1 MSWKPLLHFSYENHA
16 ALDETGHGFN
26 GRVELPKPDRWK
38 DAPVDGIS
46 TAIRFDHPESKI
58 VVSTRPEFGDWRGL
72 RVRVYFNADNA
83 PGRLN
88 LVEGD
93 GSFALFIEP
102 GGVLRGT
109 VNDGSPEWWGVSS
122 QTNKVEPGRWHFAEL
137 LYDSGRLLALS
148 LDGQLLGIQITA
160 GLPIRPV
167 ATAGIRVGYWP
178 GGDARY
184 TFRGWMGPVWI
195 DTLDEREPTV
205 GIINKLLCNGSDGT
219 SRLESWQAI
228 LEKELNTGE
237 KSSIK
242 AFGATVNDSVK
253 RLLGVVIGQASDP
266 VATLDEMTSLAD
278 DLGRLAVSHE
288 AAGTNLLQDP
298 NFNAL
303 IQKLYAAASYNNPA
317 APNVFVLEA
326 LKLLAT
332 TPLSPQRWNEIA
344 NQYPELCTSGIRPV
358 DLRDPSS
365 PTGGDPSWIDDLID
379 KLCKQQKP
387 VGSGGIDC
395 PANTHKADKDGS
407 KNTSACDVHVHIH
420 CCNNEGGKQ

>member
-1 MSWKPLLHFSYENHA
+1 MSWQPLLHFSYENHS

-26 GRVELPKPDRWK
+26 GRVELPAPDRWR
-38 DAPVDGIS
+38 DTPVDGIA
-46 TAIRFDHPESKI
+46 TAIRFDHSRSKI
-58 VVSTRPEFGDWRGL
+58 VVPTRSEFSGWRGS
-72 RVRVYFNADNA
+72 RIRVYFNADSA

-109 VNDGSPEWWGVSS
+109 INDGSPEWWGVSS
-122 QTNKVEPGRWHFAEL
+122 QANRVKPGRWHFAEL
-137 LYDSGRLLALS
+137 LYDAGHLLALS
-148 LDGQLLGIQITA
+148 LDGQLLGIRITA

-167 ATAGIRVGYWP
+167 AAAGIHVGYWP

-228 LEKELNTGE
+228 LEKDLNPSE
-237 KSSIK
+237 KGAMK
-242 AFGATVNDSVK
+242 AFGETANNTMK
-253 RLLGVVIGQASDP
+253 RLLGVVIGQASNP
-266 VATLDEMTSLAD
+266 VRTLDEMTTLAD
-278 DLGRLAVSHE
+278 DLGQLAVSHE

-298 NFNAL
+298 SFNTVL
-303 IQKLYAAASYNNPA
+303 QKLYAAACYNNPA

-326 LKLLAT
+326 LKLLAAM
-332 TPLSPQRWNEIA
+332 PLSPKRWKDIA
-344 NQYPELCTSGIRPV
+344 DRYPELCTTGISPV
-358 DLRDPSS
+358 DLRDPND
-365 PTGGDPSWIDDLID
+365 PIGGDPSWVDDLID
-379 KLCKQQKP
+379 KLCRQP
-387 VGSGGIDC
+387 RPDGGHKIDC
-395 PANTHKADKDGS
+395 PPSTGKTDKDHDADG
-407 KNTSACDVHVHIH
+407 AGCDVHIHIH
-420 CCNNEGGKQ
+420 SCSKEGGTQ